1 MTHSNLSDFWR
12 PAQVWFFPFRL
23 SLEIPIHTVLSP
35 SLIWQ
40 HYCWVYILIQFLLY
54 PIQYI
59 FGLHGSIVVVT
70 VCDPECQWLVVIC
83 NFAKG
88 QLCVWA
94 DTVPEEASW
103 LPPQT
108 RQPASAVQLSLEAI
122 TDTHTTHAH
131 STQFL
136 LGKWPQKPNDSI
148 DDRSSMRVIVL
159 CQKIKVRDKLKNR
172 ILIW

>member
-12 PAQVWFFPFRL
+12 PAQVWFFPFGL

-59 FGLHGSIVVVT
+59 FGLHGSIAVVT
-70 VCDPECQWLVVIC
+70 VRDPECQWLVVIC

-88 QLCVWA
+88 QFSCVCGLTQSQRKLA
-94 DTVPEEASW
+94 GSLHRQVS
-103 LPPQT
+103 LPLPFNSCLK
-108 RQPASAVQLSLEAI
+108 PLK
-122 TDTHTTHAH
+122 THTPHMHTPL
-131 STQFL
+131 SFFL
-136 LGKWPQKPNDSI
+136 ENDLKSQ
-148 DDRSSMRVIVL
+148 MTVL
-159 CQKIKVRDKLKNR
+159 MTEAL
-172 ILIW
+172 WEW